1 MCLHQLIGLGVNKEN
16 TAATIFGTTIHNC
29 FISKF
34 PIFYPK
40 NIGLLFY
47 SPNELWL
54 KTMINVAGT
63 INLDWILK
71 IFLIIILK
79 SSINKNLNQIEKYII
94 KNNINSNGIFFLPY
108 LNHGGVI
115 APFFN
120 ENASGVI
127 YGLNHDHNKYNII
140 QISL

>member
-1 MCLHQLIGLGVNKEN
+1 MPSSVIGLGVNKEN

-29 FISKF
+29 FIFKN

-71 IFLIIILK
+71 NLLNYNIK
-79 SSINKNLNQIEKYII
+79 SNIDKNLNQTERYII
-94 KNNINSNGIFFLPY
+94 KKNI
-108 LNHGGVI
+108 
-115 APFFN
+115 
-120 ENASGVI
+120 E
-127 YGLNHDHNKYNII
+127 
-140 QISL
+140 